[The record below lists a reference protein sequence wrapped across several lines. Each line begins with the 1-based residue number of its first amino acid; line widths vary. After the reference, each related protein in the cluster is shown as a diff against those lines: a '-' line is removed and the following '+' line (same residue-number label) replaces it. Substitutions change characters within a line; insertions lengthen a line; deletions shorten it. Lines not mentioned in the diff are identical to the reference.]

1 MYAELTYFT
10 TSCFSNKWHKN
21 CSHYDFKFLY
31 WWILNSWSGHYW
43 ETGDIQPASQ
53 YDHEY

>member
-31 WWILNSWSGHYW
+31 WWIL
-43 ETGDIQPASQ
+43 
-53 YDHEY
+53 